1 MINGSIACLN
11 RLSLFNPVTKTVRLS
26 VLNLKQ
32 TLILRNMST
41 SPRETT
47 YFLGSGIKIDKEDF
61 LNRIAASKAGV
72 IMLGENH
79 EDKEAH
85 KLELDILKKITT
97 TRENRTG
104 LSLEFYDRESQSV
117 MNEYLG
123 GLVDLDTFLG
133 DARPPGN
140 YEDYQPLL
148 EYCKEKNLPALA
160 SNCPRRYT
168 RMVSKNGRDYL
179 NQLNNTSS
187 SQWLPPLPYAGASDA
202 YTQNFID
209 IMRHMGNNNPNV
221 PTKMLDAQSLWDAT
235 MAHSI
240 SGFLNKVDT
249 VLHVTG
255 YFHIQH
261 KLGTV
266 EHLQRYAPGVDLLT
280 VVILPSEQLD
290 ALNDEQKNIGDLVAL
305 TDLDAL

>member
-1 MINGSIACLN
+1 MINGSIASLN
-11 RLSLFNPVTKTVRLS
+11 RLSSFNPITKTVRLS

-168 RMVSKNGRDYL
+168 RQGLSKCFED
-179 NQLNNTSS
+179 
-187 SQWLPPLPYAGASDA
+187 
-202 YTQNFID
+202 NFFNLI
-209 IMRHMGNNNPNV
+209 IYNSRLYFIFRFH
-221 PTKMLDAQSLWDAT
+221 LIL
-235 MAHSI
+235 
-240 SGFLNKVDT
+240 FNKR
-249 VLHVTG
+249 G
-255 YFHIQH
+255 YSP
-261 KLGTV
+261 KG
-266 EHLQRYAPGVDLLT
+266 
-280 VVILPSEQLD
+280 
-290 ALNDEQKNIGDLVAL
+290 
-305 TDLDAL
+305 